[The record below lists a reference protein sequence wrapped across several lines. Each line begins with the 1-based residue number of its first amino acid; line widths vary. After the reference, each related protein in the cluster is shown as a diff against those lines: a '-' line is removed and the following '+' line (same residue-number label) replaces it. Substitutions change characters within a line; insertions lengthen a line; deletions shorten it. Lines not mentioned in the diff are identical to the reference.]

1 MENEEGK
8 EGRAENEGKEELR
21 TILEDLLGAM
31 GRCRSYLRESELLP
45 QFIDSELRI
54 RVFFVFSPLIALS
67 IALLV
72 KYNPFCIFFF
82 FWSCRNNKNTSEAY
96 ASSTDVLKAHR
107 KHALDTLQL

>member
-1 MENEEGK
+1 M
-8 EGRAENEGKEELR
+8 
-21 TILEDLLGAM
+21 EDLVGAM

-54 RVFFVFSPLIALS
+54 RVFFVFFPLIALS

-82 FWSCRNNKNTSEAY
+82 FGLVATTKTRP
-96 ASSTDVLKAHR
+96 R
-107 KHALDTLQL
+107 PMPQALMR